1 MSDESPAQNS
11 LKKPAEEKKTKEG
24 DSHAGDPSPIE
35 PEVLSKLPPEV
46 RRAVEFSL
54 QSFSAPIFHPI
65 VKKITEGHI
74 DKVLDSTE
82 KDSQREYRDRMA
94 GRWFGLLYALIG
106 AGLFVFV
113 TIYLAGQDKELYR
126 DILTK
131 VIIFF
136 GGGGLGYGVKAFLDR
151 E

>member
-1 MSDESPAQNS
+1 MSDEKLPQS
-11 LKKPAEEKKTKEG
+11 LDKPEEEKDKERDDPKP
-24 DSHAGDPSPIE
+24 DSPLE
-35 PEVLSKLPPEV
+35 PEVLSKLPPDV

-54 QSFSAPIFHPI
+54 QAFSGPVFHPI

-74 DKVLDSTE
+74 DKVLESAENDS
-82 KDSQREYRDRMA
+82 KRDFKDRMA
-94 GRWFGLLYALIG
+94 GRWFGLIYAVIG
-106 AGLFVFV
+106 ALLFIFL
-113 TIYLAGQDKELYR
+113 TIYVAGQDKELYR
-126 DILTK
+126 DLLTK